1 MKKMLVVL
9 PVALLLLTLTIGV
22 VSAGYAYE
30 DPALCVAGQWLV
42 IDAANSSAVS
52 VAVPE
57 DTPYGN
63 QQAGGCQTA
72 GPDVPLLNV
81 VRERGEGHRMSV
93 KVDGREATTPTVT
106 VSYGDE
112 SVTKKN
118 NGRGSLNFKFTVP
131 RSHH

>member
-22 VSAGYAYE
+22 ASARYAYE

-42 IDAANSSAVS
+42 VDAAHASAVTVS
-52 VAVPE
+52 LPE
-57 DTPYGN
+57 DTPYGD

-81 VRERGEGHRMSV
+81 VRERGEGHNMLV
-93 KVDGREATTPTVT
+93 KVEGKDATMPTVT
-106 VSYGDE
+106 VSYGDKA
-112 SVTKKN
+112 VTKKN
-118 NGRGSLNFKFTVP
+118 NGKGSLNFKFTVP
-131 RSHH
+131 RFDH